1 MAAHR
6 AAARQIIDQLRDLAA
21 ELELERVVV
30 SARSLADAVS
40 DGYRIM
46 VLGAFNTG
54 KSTLVNALLAE
65 TVPSRPASWPDG
77 PLVAAPTP
85 ATSVLT
91 SVHYA
96 AQPSVVARGHD
107 GSERSWPFERFRSES
122 TPDGD
127 ADTQQLLSGIREF
140 EVGYPAL
147 LCRAGVTLY
156 DCPGLDDLPMRNAI
170 TQEAM
175 RRCHAVLLV
184 IRNDMLISLRERDAV
199 RELSELGVPTL
210 LVVNLYHRRHEEQF
224 LERVWKTGMVDAQDG
239 PPATAHRNLAD
250 HNVHLVDVRE
260 AWLSRSGRSGGSHVG
275 VTELA
280 ALESRLGDVL
290 DHGECAHR
298 AALLGRVMT
307 LADDLAHSIVERR
320 HALRADASERR
331 AHHDRAAVELA
342 ALRERS
348 RRIDYIVNRT
358 HDEAERLLIASFA
371 ETVTSIRA
379 DLPGHLRSLRLPSE
393 TVALLVFQQTRLLE
407 EAAAEVSDFVGRRIR
422 HWGEEIAPP
431 VLRPLLDHMGELI
444 EGELDLLSG
453 RIQDAGLGDLRL
465 EMRNLSGLTALGS
478 TRAVALSTSVTLAVL
493 SVAPVLFWPTV
504 LVAGVGLTLV
514 RASAADRIKAK
525 VLLQADEQLAELSR
539 EMEGV
544 IREQLA
550 DVFAQSGASVAAVLD
565 EAMGQLARMAV
576 VDRADRDAVLA
587 TLDAAGERLADLV
600 RRLEALRRG
609 APGVGSSGGLTAGE
623 GSPDA

>member
-1 MAAHR
+1 MTEPKETGLSLTHRIENMAAHR

-21 ELELERVVV
+21 ELELERVMV

-239 PPATAHRNLAD
+239 PPATAHQNLAD

-320 HALRADASERR
+320 HALRANPGELHRMRDPYR
-331 AHHDRAAVELA
+331 AHAVG
-342 ALRERS
+342 LRE
-348 RRIDYIVNRT
+348 V
-358 HDEAERLLIASFA
+358 
-371 ETVTSIRA
+371 
-379 DLPGHLRSLRLPSE
+379 
-393 TVALLVFQQTRLLE
+393 
-407 EAAAEVSDFVGRRIR
+407 
-422 HWGEEIAPP
+422 
-431 VLRPLLDHMGELI
+431 
-444 EGELDLLSG
+444 
-453 RIQDAGLGDLRL
+453 
-465 EMRNLSGLTALGS
+465 
-478 TRAVALSTSVTLAVL
+478 
-493 SVAPVLFWPTV
+493 
-504 LVAGVGLTLV
+504 
-514 RASAADRIKAK
+514 
-525 VLLQADEQLAELSR
+525 
-539 EMEGV
+539 
-544 IREQLA
+544 
-550 DVFAQSGASVAAVLD
+550 
-565 EAMGQLARMAV
+565 
-576 VDRADRDAVLA
+576 
-587 TLDAAGERLADLV
+587 
-600 RRLEALRRG
+600 
-609 APGVGSSGGLTAGE
+609 
-623 GSPDA
+623 

>member
-1 MAAHR
+1 M
-6 AAARQIIDQLRDLAA
+6 
-21 ELELERVVV
+21 
-30 SARSLADAVS
+30 
-40 DGYRIM
+40 G
-46 VLGAFNTG
+46 
-54 KSTLVNALLAE
+54 
-65 TVPSRPASWPDG
+65 
-77 PLVAAPTP
+77 LVA
-85 ATSVLT
+85 L
-91 SVHYA
+91 
-96 AQPSVVARGHD
+96 
-107 GSERSWPFERFRSES
+107 FR
-122 TPDGD
+122 
-127 ADTQQLLSGIREF
+127 
-140 EVGYPAL
+140 
-147 LCRAGVTLY
+147 TLEY
-156 DCPGLDDLPMRNAI
+156 
-170 TQEAM
+170 
-175 RRCHAVLLV
+175 
-184 IRNDMLISLRERDAV
+184 
-199 RELSELGVPTL
+199 
-210 LVVNLYHRRHEEQF
+210 
-224 LERVWKTGMVDAQDG
+224 
-239 PPATAHRNLAD
+239 RNLP
-250 HNVHLVDVRE
+250 
-260 AWLSRSGRSGGSHVG
+260 
-275 VTELA
+275 T
-280 ALESRLGDVL
+280 
-290 DHGECAHR
+290 
-298 AALLGRVMT
+298 
-307 LADDLAHSIVERR
+307 
-320 HALRADASERR
+320 DASERR

-407 EAAAEVSDFVGRRIR
+407 EAAAEVSGFVGRRIR

-600 RRLEALRRG
+600 RRLEALRQG